1 MWEYVKT
8 HWEAIYAKLGANM
21 VVLDR
26 YVKGSLSGFASW
38 EKEEDIR
45 RFFEGRDTKGFD
57 RGVVQVC
64 DTVRGNAGYRER
76 DERLVEEWLGAHG
89 YV

>member
-1 MWEYVKT
+1 
-8 HWEAIYAKLGANM
+8 M

-26 YVKGSLSGFASW
+26 YVKTSLGRFASW
-38 EKEEDIR
+38 EKEGDIR
-45 RFFEGRDTKGFD
+45 TFFGARDTKGFD
-57 RGVVQVC
+57 RGVVQVL

-89 YV
+89 YYV